1 MRLGLL
7 VLCMSC
13 LIARLASAA
22 DAPADRI
29 LTGGRILTV
38 DPVDQVAEALAIRD
52 GRILAVGSAADI
64 ELLAGPA
71 TERINLRG
79 RTATPGL
86 IDAHLHFS
94 EGGLLRLTYI
104 DLSYPGVK
112 SIADVVNA
120 VRARSAAATPGEW
133 ILGRG
138 WDEGKFTERRLI
150 RVRDIDAV
158 TGNHPAWLVN
168 TTGHYGVANA
178 SALAIAG
185 ITRDTADP
193 PGGVIDRDAAG
204 NPTGVLKESAM
215 GLVTRHI
222 PPA

>member
-1 MRLGLL
+1 MRLRLFAPCLLGLV
-7 VLCMSC
+7 VLP
-13 LIARLASAA
+13 ASAE
-22 DAPADRI
+22 DAIADRI
-29 LTGGRILTV
+29 LTGGRILATGTTT
-38 DPVDQVAEALAIRD
+38 E
-52 GRILAVGSAADI
+52 I
-64 ELLAGPA
+64 ERLAGPA
-71 TERINLRG
+71 TERIDLRG

-94 EGGLLRLTYI
+94 QGGLLRLTNI

-112 SIADVVNA
+112 SIADVVSA
-120 VRARSAAATPGEW
+120 VRERSATGKAGEW

-138 WDEGKFTERRLI
+138 WDEGKFTDRRL
-150 RVRDIDAV
+150 VRAADIDAAA
-158 TGNHPAWLVN
+158 GDHPAWLVN

-204 NPTGVLKESAM
+204 EPTGVLKETAM
-215 GLVTRHI
+215 RLVTRHV
-222 PPA
+222 PRAGPE